1 MQALM
6 GIIAMQEKLMALG
19 MVNPEHIFAAVSEMI
34 ESSGIEGAD
43 RFLINPSKTP
53 IPPRQP
59 DPMMVAQAENLKAQG
74 QAMLTDAQS
83 KMARAQI
90 EAQKAEF
97 EREKAMFEARMRERE
112 ASLKEQEA
120 QFAAMSAAGKA
131 QAEVRHLDADS
142 MLKEAQRLKVL
153 GEAKGITID
162 NQAAETGVM
171 DFLKGIDNAASA

>member
-1 MQALM
+1 
-6 GIIAMQEKLMALG
+6 MALSTDSQS
-19 MVNPEHIFAAVSEMI
+19 ASLAS
-34 ESSGIEGAD
+34 D
-43 RFLINPSKTP
+43 
-53 IPPRQP
+53 
-59 DPMMVAQAENLKAQG
+59 AQA
-74 QAMLTDAQS
+74 
-83 KMARAQI
+83 KMAQAQI
-90 EAQKAEF
+90 KQQEAQL
-97 EREKAMFEARMRERE
+97 ERERAMFEAQMKQRE
-112 ASLKEQEA
+112 AAVKEQEA